1 MLLLA
6 SAADAEMRT
15 ARRNALWAVV
25 EAAFNLSAG
34 ILFFILYQHDFRLL
48 LRQQAGDKQRLTLM
62 TGYAL
67 AKGIKVIYRHGY
79 DLARRHTPF
88 CRVELRHCRGLSQ
101 KYTDSIHE
109 IIRAIDSEAV

>member
-1 MLLLA
+1 MLLLT
-6 SAADAEMRT
+6 SAADAEMRA
-15 ARRNALWAVV
+15 ARCNALWTVV

-88 CRVELRHCRGLSQ
+88 CRVELRHRRGLSQ

-109 IIRAIDSEAV
+109 IIRATNAEAV